1 MVSTPNVPLGVPSIS
16 LVSSSICEAGSQLF
30 NNYGAK
36 PNEELLLG
44 YGFVLNPNPDDIVNL
59 RLGTASLP
67 EPINETL
74 QSKGLDAR
82 ERFELRRNGEV
93 DTRLL
98 EIMRVLLGG
107 GSEEDEVD
115 NDDEHPLH
123 EKEEREMQLELD
135 VLGML
140 GGMLEDKL
148 EKLRTGSKVEVVDA
162 RAEVRRMCAVYRQ
175 GKIQPFWLWS

>member
-1 MVSTPNVPLGVPSIS
+1 MVSTPNVPQGVPSVS
-16 LVSSSICEAGSQLF
+16 LVSSSICGAGSQLF

-67 EPINETL
+67 EPINEKL

-93 DTRLL
+93 DKRLL

-115 NDDEHPLH
+115 DDDDEHVLH

-148 EKLRTGSKVEVVDA
+148 EKLRTGSKIEVADA
-162 RAEVRRMCAVYRQ
+162 RAEVRRMCAVYLQ
-175 GKIQPFWLWS
+175 GKIQPFWL

>member
-1 MVSTPNVPLGVPSIS
+1 MVSTPNVPQGVPSVS

-67 EPINETL
+67 EPINEKL

-93 DTRLL
+93 DKRLL

-115 NDDEHPLH
+115 DDDDEHVLH

-148 EKLRTGSKVEVVDA
+148 EKLRTGSKIEVADA
-162 RAEVRRMCAVYRQ
+162 RAEVRRMCAVYLQ
-175 GKIQPFWLWS
+175 GKI

>member
-1 MVSTPNVPLGVPSIS
+1 MVSTPNVPQGVPSVS
-16 LVSSSICEAGSQLF
+16 LVSSSICGAGSQLF

-67 EPINETL
+67 EPINEKL

-93 DTRLL
+93 DKRLL

-115 NDDEHPLH
+115 DDDDEHVLH

-148 EKLRTGSKVEVVDA
+148 EKLRTGSKIEVADA
-162 RAEVRRMCAVYRQ
+162 RAEVRRMCAVYLQ
-175 GKIQPFWLWS
+175 GKI

>member
-1 MVSTPNVPLGVPSIS
+1 MSIPNGSRGVPSIS
-16 LVSSSICEAGSQLF
+16 LVSSSVCEAGSQLF

-44 YGFVLNPNPDDIVNL
+44 YGFVLDSNPDDIVNL
-59 RLGTASLP
+59 RLGIASLP
-67 EPINETL
+67 EPINERL

-93 DTRLL
+93 DKRLL

-107 GSEEDEVD
+107 GNVEDEVD
-115 NDDEHPLH
+115 DDDDEHALH

-148 EKLRTGSKVEVVDA
+148 EKLRTGSQIKVVDA
-162 RAEVRRMCAVYRQ
+162 REEVRRMCAVYRQ
-175 GKIQPFWLWS
+175 GKTRAFRL

>member
-1 MVSTPNVPLGVPSIS
+1 MVSTPNVPQGVPSVS

-67 EPINETL
+67 EPINEKL

-93 DTRLL
+93 DKRLL

-115 NDDEHPLH
+115 DDDDEHVLH

-140 GGMLEDKL
+140 GGMLEGKL
-148 EKLRTGSKVEVVDA
+148 EKLRTGSKIEVADA
-162 RAEVRRMCAVYRQ
+162 RAEVRRMCAVYLQ
-175 GKIQPFWLWS
+175 GKIQPFWL